1 MKRLLAILQ
10 GILDEL
16 SDQNAYRRF
25 LAVHGLQHSPAAW
38 REFQDEHWR
47 SKSRRGRCC

>member
-1 MKRLLAILQ
+1 MSRLLAILR

-25 LAVHGLQHSPAAW
+25 LTAHGVEHSPAVW

-47 SKSRRGRCC
+47 AKSRRGRCC